1 MKDVEFTTS
10 TSRMFAIV
18 GIMSLLSAIALTLG
32 HADGNDVFRGMAGVI
47 STLALV
53 MFTQVK

>member
-10 TSRMFAIV
+10 TSRMFAIA
-18 GIMSLLSAIALTLG
+18 GIMLLISAAAYVLNNATG
-32 HADGNDVFRGMAGVI
+32 KEVYQAMAAVI

-53 MFTQVK
+53 LFTQAK

>member
-10 TSRMFAIV
+10 ASRMFAVV
-18 GIMSLLSAIALTLG
+18 GIMLLISATAYVL
-32 HADGNDVFRGMAGVI
+32 NDVTGKEVFQMMSAVI

-53 MFTQVK
+53 MFTQAK